1 MKQVCKAFFLFSLV
15 QASLAQLSGPLSGT
29 LGPGV
34 FHVIDTISVEAGDS
48 LTLLPGT
55 IFNFDGPYPFYIYG
69 PLLAEGTESD
79 SVIFTTD
86 TLTNPDRWRGLR
98 FLDSNS
104 SGSRLA
110 YCLIKRSC
118 TTGGSPDSY
127 GGGVRCD
134 NSSPTFMHCT
144 ISSNAAGG
152 GGGVACDSSSPRFEN
167 CRISGN
173 SASGGGGVACSFS
186 APIFTNCTLGDNS
199 ATTSGG
205 GISSMWSCPTFT
217 NCVINDNSAGSGG
230 GMFYY
235 ESWSVSTNC
244 AISGNRASYGGGVF
258 CHTWSSY
265 DFVNCTI
272 DGNTAREGGGV
283 FCSNSWPTFTRCTLS
298 SNSADSGGGVF
309 CEEYSFAQFN
319 STIVAFSSGTG
330 IYFENSAECSVKF
343 CDIFGNSDGPFGG
356 DVPAG
361 LGELIDTN
369 ANGDSCDRY
378 YNIFL
383 DPMFVDTVAGD
394 YHLLAGSPC
403 IDAGDPTLPLDPD
416 STIAD
421 IGAFYYHQSAAEP
434 FAVLLP
440 EVYRLHPNWPNP
452 FNSAT
457 MIRYDVPQAGKVS
470 VTIFNLLGQR
480 VATLFDGRQLA
491 GSYTI
496 SWEAANL
503 PSGVYL
509 CRMEAAGFAQT
520 RKMLLVK

>member
-1 MKQVCKAFFLFSLV
+1 
-15 QASLAQLSGPLSGT
+15 
-29 LGPGV
+29 
-34 FHVIDTISVEAGDS
+34 
-48 LTLLPGT
+48 
-55 IFNFDGPYPFYIYG
+55 
-69 PLLAEGTESD
+69 
-79 SVIFTTD
+79 
-86 TLTNPDRWRGLR
+86 
-98 FLDSNS
+98 
-104 SGSRLA
+104 
-110 YCLIKRSC
+110 
-118 TTGGSPDSY
+118 
-127 GGGVRCD
+127 
-134 NSSPTFMHCT
+134 
-144 ISSNAAGG
+144 
-152 GGGVACDSSSPRFEN
+152 
-167 CRISGN
+167 
-173 SASGGGGVACSFS
+173 
-186 APIFTNCTLGDNS
+186 
-199 ATTSGG
+199 
-205 GISSMWSCPTFT
+205 
-217 NCVINDNSAGSGG
+217 
-230 GMFYY
+230 MFYY